1 MRRETVN
8 VRQEWLNRINIT
20 TAFERYQTNL
30 FAWNEKG
37 KCSIWQMQRLPVV

>member
-8 VRQEWLNRINIT
+8 VKQEWLNRINIT

-37 KCSIWQMQRLPVV
+37 GALFGKCNGCQ